1 MQDFLKFFDEK
12 AKSFP
17 MHLAITY
24 SKICDWNICIYKK
37 GCAEDYPNSEKDGE
51 DALIVYVQDGD
62 MELCFAKAH
71 VALKEW
77 LLEHNDG
84 Y

>member
-12 AKSFP
+12 VKSFP
-17 MHLAITY
+17 MHLEITY
-24 SKICDWNICIYKK
+24 SKICDWHIFVYKK
-37 GCAEDYPNSEKDGE
+37 GCAEDYPNS
-51 DALIVYVQDGD
+51 DACGKAAVLVDVQSGD

-77 LLEHNDG
+77 LLEHNGG

>member
-1 MQDFLKFFDEK
+1 MQDFLKFFDEIVQN
-12 AKSFP
+12 FP

-24 SKICDWNICIYKK
+24 SKICDWTIEVSKK
-37 GCAEDYPNSEKDGE
+37 GCVEDYPNSEKYGSNAILCHVNDS
-51 DALIVYVQDGD
+51 D
-62 MELCFAKAH
+62 MELCFAKAY

-77 LLEHNDG
+77 LLENEGG

>member
-12 AKSFP
+12 VHGFP
-17 MHLAITY
+17 MHLEITY
-24 SKICDWNICIYKK
+24 SKICDWCIYIYKR
-37 GCAEDYPNSEKDGE
+37 GCAEDYPKSKRNGNAAVIVSE
-51 DALIVYVQDGD
+51 QDVD
-62 MELCFAKAH
+62 MELCFEKAH

-77 LLEHNDG
+77 LLEHNGG

>member
-12 AKSFP
+12 AQDFP
-17 MHLAITY
+17 MHLEITY
-24 SKICDWNICIYKK
+24 SKICDWCISIYKK
-37 GCAEDYPNSEKDGE
+37 GCAEDYPNSKRIGN
-51 DALIVYVQDGD
+51 DAIVVSVQDCD

-77 LLEHNDG
+77 LLEYNSG